1 MGTTWTRLGGLTA
14 LAMVGLGAQ
23 PGHPSDLKG
32 DPVSATATAAQA
44 ANLSPLEFELFEHY
58 QIVARGAIGPLGR
71 LKFLIDTGS
80 NPSVVDRR
88 VAKKLSGSVQGSE
101 SVAFGQRSQILTT
114 VVPDIRLG
122 PIRVQ
127 ALTIGVG
134 DLSFLHGVDAIVG
147 LDVLSRASFSI
158 DYQERRLLFG
168 PMPARQPSVRLEAT
182 PPFLTIQIVLAGQQF
197 RLLVDTG
204 SRRLVL
210 FERRVHDRLP
220 SLPAHGALLLYH
232 MSGTSRLNRVLL
244 PHLDAGGWT
253 MDRVEGF
260 MSDAPLDGYPAGID
274 GVLGLR
280 VLASKRADFD
290 FERSRLAFD

>member
-1 MGTTWTRLGGLTA
+1 MGATWNRLGGLIA
-14 LAMVGLGAQ
+14 LAMVGLGGE
-23 PGHPSDLKG
+23 PGHSSSSKG
-32 DPVSATATAAQA
+32 NPVCATAAQA
-44 ANLSPLEFELFEHY
+44 ANLSPLEFELFEHHL
-58 QIVARGAIGPLGR
+58 IVVRGAIGPLER
-71 LKFLIDTGS
+71 LKLLIDTGS
-80 NPSVVDRR
+80 NPTVVDRR

-101 SVAFGQRSQILTT
+101 SVAFGQKSQTLTT
-114 VVPDIRLG
+114 VLPDIRLG
-122 PIRVQ
+122 PVRAQ
-127 ALTIGVG
+127 ALTVGVG

-147 LDVLSRASFSI
+147 LDVLSRSSFSI
-158 DYQERRLLFG
+158 DYQGRRLLFG
-168 PMPARQPSVRLEAT
+168 PVAARQPSVQLEVT
-182 PPFLTIQIVLAGQQF
+182 PPFLTIQIALAGQQF
-197 RLLVDTG
+197 RLIVDTG

-220 SLPAHGALLLYH
+220 SLPTHGALLLYH

-244 PHLDAGGWT
+244 WHLDVGGWT

-260 MSDAPLDGYPAGID
+260 ISDARLDGYPAGID

>member
-1 MGTTWTRLGGLTA
+1 MGATWNRLGGLTA

-23 PGHPSDLKG
+23 PGHPLGLKG
-32 DPVSATATAAQA
+32 DPLSAAAAQA
-44 ANLSPLEFELFEHY
+44 ANLSLLEFELFEHY
-58 QIVARGAIGPLGR
+58 QIVARGAMGPLER

-80 NPSVVDRR
+80 NPTVVDRR
-88 VAKKLSGSVQGSE
+88 LAKKLSGSVQGRD
-101 SVAFGQRSQILTT
+101 SVAFGQKSQILTT

-127 ALTIGVG
+127 ALTVGVG

-158 DYQERRLLFG
+158 DYQARRLLFG
-168 PMPARQPSVRLEAT
+168 PVAARQPSVQLEVT
-182 PPFLTIQIVLAGQQF
+182 PPFLTIQIALAGQQF
-197 RLLVDTG
+197 RLIVDTG

-220 SLPAHGALLLYH
+220 SLPTHGALLLYH

-244 PHLDAGGWT
+244 WHLDVGGWT

-260 MSDAPLDGYPAGID
+260 ISDAPLDGYPAGID